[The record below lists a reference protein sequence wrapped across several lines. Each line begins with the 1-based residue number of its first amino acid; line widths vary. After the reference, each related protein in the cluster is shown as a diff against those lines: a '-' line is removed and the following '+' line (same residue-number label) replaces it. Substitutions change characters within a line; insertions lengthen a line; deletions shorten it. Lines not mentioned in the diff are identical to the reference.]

1 MVAIGGAVEAAIE
14 AAWAA
19 WAAAAC
25 CWAAEAA

>member
-1 MVAIGGAVEAAIE
+1 MVAIGGAAVEAAIE
-14 AAWAA
+14 AA